1 MQPARF
7 HRSHGSHLDFTFFR
21 DFKRKA
27 RQKVHPAFR
36 FEFKPAKMRKA
47 RHNPR
52 IVRHENIEPRRRFFQ
67 HHLAHLF
74 RTFMQR
80 PKCIVLARFKP
91 LANSLV
97 KTFSQSLLICG
108 HITNKEISQTIE
120 RHHVH
125 TVYSRRTRVAISRPQ
140 IHITRQLPP
149 LGNALRSLDA
159 APHRTR
165 EINRIANRRDYT
177 PQRNSLTP
185 PAFRKPHMRT
195 KVLVFWRNVVA
206 LSMAQKQINS
216 GIPVYLCKK
225 IRNGKKI
232 SSHL

>member
-1 MQPARF
+1 
-7 HRSHGSHLDFTFFR
+7 
-21 DFKRKA
+21 
-27 RQKVHPAFR
+27 
-36 FEFKPAKMRKA
+36 
-47 RHNPR
+47 
-52 IVRHENIEPRRRFFQ
+52 
-67 HHLAHLF
+67 
-74 RTFMQR
+74 MQR

-125 TVYSRRTRVAISRPQ
+125 TVYSRGTRVAISRPQ

-149 LGNALRSLDA
+149 LGNAFRRLDT

-165 EINRIANRRDYT
+165 KINRIANRRENA
-177 PQRNSLTP
+177 PQRNRLTP
-185 PAFRKPHMRT
+185 TAFRKPHMRPEI
-195 KVLVFWRNVVA
+195 LILRRNVVA
-206 LSMAQKQINS
+206 LGMTQKQINFR
-216 GIPVYLCKK
+216 IPVYLCKK
-225 IRNGKKI
+225 FRCGDKI